1 MSSVLTYHPG
11 WVGMVGEGI
20 PQIISILQMAEY
32 KVLKILLQQNLHKN
46 ECSEPGYDAYYKEAQ
61 VLLALV

>member
-1 MSSVLTYHPG
+1 
-11 WVGMVGEGI
+11 MVGEGI

-61 VLLALV
+61 VLLALG

>member
-11 WVGMVGEGI
+11 WVGMGGEGI

-46 ECSEPGYDAYYKEAQ
+46 
-61 VLLALV
+61 